1 MSQEAAMLS
10 RVLWWDLLP
19 EHLRAPIGE
28 PLRGDVEAD
37 VAIIGAGYTGLWT
50 AYYLQ
55 RQSPGIRIAIVDKHI
70 AGYGASGRNGGWAS
84 ALFPQDHLAIA
95 EHAGVAAAL
104 AMRQAMNHTVDEIGR
119 VAHEHGWDI
128 DWAKGGT
135 IVAARTLAQWNAMRE
150 RDAQLRAAGI
160 DPEDELLDPQQTLG
174 MMRAT
179 NVIGG
184 VYTPHCAAIQP
195 AKLVRHLARHVV
207 DSGAQLF
214 EHSPALAVEPGIVR
228 TPAGEVRARNVIRA
242 TEGYTAEIPGQRRQ
256 LLPFYSLMI
265 ATEPLPDH
273 TWEEIG
279 LTDRPTFSDGRRLV
293 IYGQRTAE
301 NRLAFGGRGAPY
313 SFGSK
318 IRLGTELDARIHR
331 MLESTLTDMFPVLRG
346 HRFTHAWGGT
356 LGIARDW
363 WASVGFDPVTGL
375 GWAGGYVGD
384 GVGTSNLAGRTL
396 AALVLQ
402 RDQDPLLALPWVDHR
417 SRAWE
422 PEPLRW
428 AATTAG
434 LKATEIADAVESRTG
449 RTSFVGRLVDTL
461 TGH

>member
-84 ALFPQDHLAIA
+84 ALFPQDHLAIS

-195 AKLVRHLARHVV
+195 AKLVRNLARHVV

>member
-1 MSQEAAMLS
+1 MTGEPAVLN

-19 EHLRAPIGE
+19 EGLRQPLGE
-28 PLRGDVEAD
+28 QLSTDVEAD

-55 RQSPGIRIAIVDKHI
+55 EHSPELRIAIVEKHI

-84 ALFPQDHLAIA
+84 ALFPQDHTAIA
-95 EHAGVAAAL
+95 ERAGLPAAVA
-104 AMRQAMNHTVDEIGR
+104 MQHAMNHSVDEIGR
-119 VAHEHGWDI
+119 VASHHGWDI

-135 IVAARTLAQWNAMRE
+135 IVAARSLAQWNGMRE
-150 RDAQLRAAGI
+150 RDAHLRAAGI
-160 DPEDELLDPQQTLG
+160 DPDERLLDAQQTLE
-174 MMRAT
+174 MVRAT
-179 NVIGG
+179 NAVGG
-184 VYTPHCAAIQP
+184 VFTPHCAAIQP
-195 AKLVRHLARHVV
+195 AKLVRHLAQHVV
-207 DSGAQLF
+207 ESGAQLF

-228 TPAGEVRARNVIRA
+228 TPTGDVRARYVIRA
-242 TEGYTAEIPGQRRQ
+242 TEGYTAEIPGQRRT
-256 LLPFYSLMI
+256 LLPFYSLMV
-265 ATEPLPDH
+265 ATEPLPDA

-279 LTDRPTFSDGRRLV
+279 LADRPTFSDGRHLV
-293 IYGQRTAE
+293 IYGQRTAD

-313 SFGSK
+313 TFGSR
-318 IRLGTELDARIHR
+318 IDPATEFNARIHR
-331 MLESTLTDMFPVLRG
+331 LIESTLTDLFPVLRR

-363 WASVGFDPVTGL
+363 WASVGLDPVTGM

-396 AALVLQ
+396 AALITG
-402 RDQDPLLALPWVDHR
+402 RTEDPLLSLPWVDHR
-417 SRAWE
+417 SRPWE

-428 AATTAG
+428 AATTLG
-434 LKATEIADAVESRTG
+434 LQATEAADAIESRTG
-449 RTSFVGRLVDTL
+449 KASILGSLVGTL